1 MKGLINCIQTKIQ
14 IWFNRSFVNV
24 GIATGIYFAIG
35 TSSGAFILLQD
46 FKIIWNNSVTPFL
59 FEEID
64 LGLLIVSWWRLPI
77 LVQYLKT

>member
-1 MKGLINCIQTKIQ
+1 MHSNKDLDLTDLK
-14 IWFNRSFVNV
+14 WFNWSFLNV
-24 GIATGIYFAIG
+24 GVTTGIYFAIG